1 MSSYVPME
9 FVLGSVCFIVMQ
21 LAECFDISR
30 SGQGLFFPRFLCL
43 QVFNFSDTVGVCDTR
58 CSISGYCFFLG
69 FPLRSAQRSNTLYLV
84 HLPKLRIVP

>member
-43 QVFNFSDTVGVCDTR
+43 QVFNFSDTVLFEVLLLLLN
-58 CSISGYCFFLG
+58 SVQF
-69 FPLRSAQRSNTLYLV
+69 N
-84 HLPKLRIVP
+84 HLIQP